1 MLTASENENIIHKY
15 EVEDDILHASEN
27 DDDDDGDDED
37 IIQDYNDDDDDDD
50 DGTQIIWSQT
60 HEFISIS
67 LTTSCVMSCV
77 IYPNILILSPV
88 ETPDIVYKLPFYKN
102 INHQPLKLSIVHDQW
117 RIVYLSKEKSEIW
130 PQLFNQSID
139 KTIEQK
145 IEVIYNEQHMTMDT
159 NHHHHNNN
167 NNMIKDKI
175 DIDKILNAHGN
186 KTGLEM
192 E

>member
-1 MLTASENENIIHKY
+1 MLTASENENIIHKC
-15 EVEDDILHASEN
+15 EVEDDILQSSDS
-27 DDDDDGDDED
+27 DDDDLYDES
-37 IIQDYNDDDDDDD
+37 IIQDYNNDDDNN

-102 INHQPLKLSIVHDQW
+102 INHQPLKLSIVHEQW
-117 RIVYLSKEKSEIW
+117 RIVYLSKEKPEIW
-130 PQLFNQSID
+130 PQLFNQPTD
-139 KTIEQK
+139 KTIEQN
-145 IEVIYNEQHMTMDT
+145 IEVVYNEQHTTMDM

-167 NNMIKDKI
+167 NNNMINDKI